1 MRKLIHTKLEKIL
14 LAFAL
19 LFLLPMRSPAQEEKT
34 SVEDF
39 LELEFS
45 IEGGFYQTG
54 LQLQLFSPGAAIYY
68 TTNGNTPSK
77 RSNRYKRPIDIS
89 STTVIR
95 AVAYAGGKK
104 SRIKGHTY
112 FIKEPFS
119 TLPVVSIGISPYLLF
134 DPEKGL
140 FMQGNNVVDSIWT
153 KPGANFWSRKEVSCN
168 VEIFEDNGACV
179 YNSQSGFRLF
189 GGMSRLFPQKS
200 MTIVARKRFGEG
212 RIKHKIFGK
221 GSPKSYKFL
230 VLRNSGS
237 DFGKS
242 HFRDALMTSLLDDWD
257 LEKQHYRPAHVYING
272 KYWGIYNIREKVNRY
287 FIADYHDVDKDSI
300 DLLEHYMIRKR
311 GSRRHYQRLL
321 SFLRSNDLN
330 DPANYAYV
338 QGLMEVDN
346 FMDYQIA
353 QIYFDNQDAGGNI
366 KYWRPQTK
374 NGKWRW
380 ILYDTDWGFG
390 LHDDQAYDNNSFKF
404 HTEPYGPKWPN
415 PPWSTFILR
424 KLLENPGFQ
433 EAFLN
438 RFADY
443 LNTSFAPEQ
452 VNAKIDEIYTR
463 IEPEMPRHLR
473 RWNLS
478 TNKWLHHVNILREF
492 GDKRPDYMR
501 KYLTEAFQTGKMRTL
516 YAGVSTGGMLVIND
530 NVEVKTEHF
539 EGKYFEN
546 IPITIRA
553 VPNFGYR
560 FSHWE
565 GLDVD
570 KDLRELTF
578 KVSENINTIRAVF
591 EKFNHP
597 LAGKVMINEI
607 CANNK
612 RTGDWVEIFNHTK
625 QKVFLRN
632 WVFTDTKNEF
642 FFPDNAVIAPNNYL
656 VLCEDSTK
664 FLKAFPQAYNVIGGM
679 GFGLN
684 KRYEKLGLYAEHAAA
699 VDSVSY
705 DLIPHDTAF
714 TLNLLLPRLDNS
726 DPENWEVVLGSGS
739 PNAPNAYYVESS
751 IRLMQAQWMR
761 IGVAAG
767 IFLLS
772 LILLMLR
779 KNGYL

>member
-1 MRKLIHTKLEKIL
+1 
-14 LAFAL
+14 
-19 LFLLPMRSPAQEEKT
+19 MRSPAQEEKT

-353 QIYFDNQDAGGNI
+353 QIYFHNQHAGGNI
-366 KYWRPQTK
+366 K
-374 NGKWRW
+374 
-380 ILYDTDWGFG
+380 
-390 LHDDQAYDNNSFKF
+390 
-404 HTEPYGPKWPN
+404 
-415 PPWSTFILR
+415 
-424 KLLENPGFQ
+424 
-433 EAFLN
+433 
-438 RFADY
+438 
-443 LNTSFAPEQ
+443 
-452 VNAKIDEIYTR
+452 
-463 IEPEMPRHLR
+463 
-473 RWNLS
+473 
-478 TNKWLHHVNILREF
+478 
-492 GDKRPDYMR
+492 
-501 KYLTEAFQTGKMRTL
+501 
-516 YAGVSTGGMLVIND
+516 
-530 NVEVKTEHF
+530 
-539 EGKYFEN
+539 
-546 IPITIRA
+546 
-553 VPNFGYR
+553 
-560 FSHWE
+560 
-565 GLDVD
+565 
-570 KDLRELTF
+570 
-578 KVSENINTIRAVF
+578 
-591 EKFNHP
+591 
-597 LAGKVMINEI
+597 
-607 CANNK
+607 
-612 RTGDWVEIFNHTK
+612 
-625 QKVFLRN
+625 
-632 WVFTDTKNEF
+632 
-642 FFPDNAVIAPNNYL
+642 
-656 VLCEDSTK
+656 
-664 FLKAFPQAYNVIGGM
+664 
-679 GFGLN
+679 
-684 KRYEKLGLYAEHAAA
+684 
-699 VDSVSY
+699 
-705 DLIPHDTAF
+705 
-714 TLNLLLPRLDNS
+714 
-726 DPENWEVVLGSGS
+726 
-739 PNAPNAYYVESS
+739 
-751 IRLMQAQWMR
+751 
-761 IGVAAG
+761 
-767 IFLLS
+767 
-772 LILLMLR
+772 
-779 KNGYL
+779 